1 MPSRPLAALAAGAA
15 LSLTAAPIAHS
26 DYKPM
31 TDVFPVQLKWAN
43 VPSVPKAI
51 ELATVYGDPTQ
62 PGPYVF
68 RARMPAGTKL
78 WPHRH
83 PDERWVTVL
92 QGTYRSAVGE
102 DFDAGA
108 ATEYPEGSF
117 YVTDGNAPHYS
128 YAVTDVIVQEQGVGP
143 TGISYVHTA
152 DDPRTGR

>member
-1 MPSRPLAALAAGAA
+1 MRVTPTSLATTAVLCLAA
-15 LSLTAAPIAHS
+15 APLAHS
-26 DYKPM
+26 DYRPM
-31 TDVFPVQLKWAN
+31 TNVFPTELRWAN
-43 VPSVPKAI
+43 VPSIPKAI
-51 ELATVYGDPTQ
+51 ELATVYGDPTK

-78 WPHRH
+78 LPHKH

-102 DFDAGA
+102 EYDVGA

-117 YVTDGNAPHYS
+117 YVTEGDAPHYS

-143 TGISYVHTA
+143 TGMSYVRTE
-152 DDPRTGR
+152 DDPRSRR